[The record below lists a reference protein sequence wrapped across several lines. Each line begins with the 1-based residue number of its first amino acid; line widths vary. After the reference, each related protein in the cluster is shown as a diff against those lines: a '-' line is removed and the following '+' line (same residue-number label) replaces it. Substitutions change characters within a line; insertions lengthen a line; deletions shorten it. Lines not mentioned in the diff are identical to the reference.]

1 MSSTASPTDSSHE
14 TGQQQAVT
22 TDTLVEH
29 HLGLVMHLAKRY
41 ARSYQGHH
49 ILDLEDLYQE
59 GVLGLMHAAEKFD
72 ARKGFRFQHVCHL
85 LDTLGHRAG
94 DHERIPHDSPA
105 NRHLACSRAPGSCT
119 NRPLAAKAA
128 RTLLGRTARGHP
140 ASPTPRTPPPPPPTS
155 PHPPPPPRIP

>member
-85 LDTLGHRAG
+85 LDTLRHLAG

-119 NRPLAAKAA
+119 NRPLAAKPA
-128 RTLLGRTARGHP
+128 RTLLGRTGRGHAVCKRAGPP
-140 ASPTPRTPPPPPPTS
+140 AAPPAICADQPGATS
-155 PHPPPPPRIP
+155 IL